1 MPDYQPPFTI
11 TNTTLKL
18 VADIGEAIGRLSVQ
32 LSLEQNLRLRRINRM
47 RTIKGPLAIEG
58 NTLTEEQI

>member
-47 RTIKGPLAIEG
+47 RTIKGSLC
-58 NTLTEEQI
+58 